1 NRGLIPI
8 HYLEDSFEKSLK
20 AYTLDYLKEEVLAEG
35 LTRNIP
41 AFSRFFDAMAY
52 SHGELTN
59 YSNIARD
66 CGVDSKTVREYYQIL
81 VDTMMGRFVEPFQR
95 RQDRQ
100 IISKAPKFYLF
111 DVGVAG
117 IITQRKILEE
127 KGESFGRAFEHFIF
141 MELVAHSSYNDLDY
155 EINFWRTKSGLE
167 VDFVLGRGEVAIEIK
182 GTNRVDQ
189 RDLRSLTAFAEEYSP
204 KKALVVCNE
213 REERLHGNLRI
224 LPWRRFLENL
234 WGGKIIR

>member
-1 NRGLIPI
+1 
-8 HYLEDSFEKSLK
+8 
-20 AYTLDYLKEEVLAEG
+20 

-81 VDTMMGRFVEPFQR
+81 VDTLMGRLVEPFKR
-95 RQDRQ
+95 RQERQ
-100 IISKAPKFYLF
+100 IITKAAKFYLF

-117 IITQRKILEE
+117 AIMKRKIVEAR
-127 KGESFGRAFEHFIF
+127 GESFGKAFEHFLL
-141 MELVAHSSYNDLDY
+141 MELVAHSSYNELDY

-167 VDFVLGRGEVAIEIK
+167 IDFVLAKGEVAIEVK
-182 GTNRVDQ
+182 GSSRVEQ
-189 RDLRSLTAFAEEYSP
+189 RDLRPMMAFVGEYAP
-204 KKALVVCNE
+204 KKALLVCNE
-213 REERLHGNLRI
+213 REERVQGRI
-224 LPWRRFLENL
+224 RIMPWRRFLEDL